1 MCIEAMKDMRA
12 VKSLLA
18 GFLILIAAA
27 APVASQQFQYEFR
40 DSPRPEADV
49 LVVDHRLRPGPGSD
63 LYIVGRLFNRGLQP
77 ANNVRVMVTVT
88 NRYGARYPSN
98 PIYLTPSDIP
108 ATSFADFE
116 GRLLSISDPRDIFLQ
131 VRAEWNQ

>member
-1 MCIEAMKDMRA
+1 MQG
-12 VKSLLA
+12 VKSLL
-18 GFLILIAAA
+18 GSFLILAATAVPLA
-27 APVASQQFQYEFR
+27 AQQLQYEFR

-49 LVVDHRLRPGPGSD
+49 MVVGHSLRPGPGSD

-116 GRLLSISDPRDIFLQ
+116 GRLLSITDPRDIFLQ

>member
-1 MCIEAMKDMRA
+1 MQG
-12 VKSLLA
+12 VKSLLG
-18 GFLILIAAA
+18 GFLIVAATAVPLA
-27 APVASQQFQYEFR
+27 AQQFQYEFR
-40 DSPRPEADV
+40 DSPRPVADV
-49 LVVDHRLRPGPGSD
+49 MVVSHSLRTGPGTD
-63 LYIVGRLFNRGLQP
+63 LYLVGRLFNRGLKP
-77 ANNVRVMVTVT
+77 ANNVRVIATVT

-116 GRLLSISDPRDIFLQ
+116 GRLLSITDARDVILH